1 MTLRDQWQA
10 VSPYLDELLALPE
23 EQRPAWLAGLRE
35 RDPALATV
43 LRVFFHEYQDLA
55 GERFLEG
62 DALPWGQSS
71 LAAGQAIGAYQL
83 LAPIGQGGMGSV
95 WLAERKD
102 GRFERRVALKFL
114 HIALSG
120 HGGEERF
127 KREGSI
133 LARLEHPNIARLFDA
148 GVHAGGQP
156 YLVLEYVDG
165 EWIDRYC
172 DSHALEE
179 RQRVTLFLDVLAS
192 VAHAHAHLIVHRD
205 LKPSNVLVANDGQVK
220 LLDFGI
226 AKLLEEEDRD
236 ALTLLTKDGAAPLT
250 PQFAAPEQ
258 LTGGNVTT
266 ATDVYALS
274 VLLYLLL
281 SGQHPAGPGPHSPAE
296 WMKSIVETD
305 PRPLLRGDLDTI
317 IAKALKKDPRE
328 RYPSVTAFADDLRRY
343 LANEP
348 IGARADTFLY
358 RAGKFVRRNRLA
370 VAGVAVAS
378 VALMV
383 TAAVAVSQAVDARH
397 RFQQVRKMAHTF
409 LFDFYPE
416 LGKVPGNT
424 KATALLMST
433 AREYLNN
440 LSQSAGSDR
449 SLLIELSEA
458 YELLAT
464 TQGNAPTPNLNQRDL
479 ALDNRLRALEIRTR
493 LNDEWRSLQLMAA
506 LTDDLRNLGR
516 LQEAREMGIRATR
529 AADELL
535 RANPNPSPEMLMEAS
550 NAHLHLARVISEFG
564 ELEQAEA
571 EIAIGERL
579 LTTGLRGKVTRISIV
594 ARQDRADLLVSLG
607 RLGEAVA
614 VLETAERENEVLLAQ
629 AKPGA
634 EYLRAYRNRQ
644 VTRASLA
651 ETYDNP
657 LQASL
662 DQPEQAMAYRTTLR
676 QGWEYLTGLDPNNNS
691 AQADL
696 AVCYSETAVTLMK
709 LDPEQAIALARR
721 GVALFD
727 RLERISPEDLSIHI
741 RNARAATRLAMTLL
755 AGKREEEALKVIQGS
770 VEKHRRL
777 IAKRPGNRG
786 FQLSLVWALTV
797 LGRVDKAHA
806 RAALEEAVRIAESTP
821 VSLDLQHLRLAAEAR
836 QAYAALLTGEERCQS
851 LRRVQELWSQWKGH
865 SSPWVDAQRKAA
877 ASLVSGCAAGG

>member
-10 VSPYLDELLALPE
+10 VSPYLDEALSLPD
-23 EQRPAWLAGLRE
+23 EQRAAWFAALRE
-35 RDPALATV
+35 RDPAVATV
-43 LRVFFHEYQDLA
+43 LGVFLAEYQNL
-55 GERFLEG
+55 GKERFLE
-62 DALPWGQSS
+62 DNPVQWAQSS
-71 LAAGQAIGAYQL
+71 LSAGQAVGPYQL
-83 LAPIGQGGMGSV
+83 LSQLGQGGMGSV

-102 GRFERRVALKFL
+102 GRFERRVAVKFL
-114 HIALSG
+114 NIALSG

-133 LARLEHPNIARLFDA
+133 LGRLEHPHIARLFDA
-148 GVHAGGQP
+148 GVHAGSQP

-165 EWIDRYC
+165 QWIDRYAN
-172 DSHALEE
+172 SHSLDE
-179 RQRVTLFLDVLAS
+179 RQRVTLFLDVLAA
-192 VAHAHAHLIVHRD
+192 VAHAHANLIVHRD
-205 LKPSNVLVANDGQVK
+205 LKPSNVLVGTDGQVK

-226 AKLLEEEDRD
+226 AKLLEEDDRE

-250 PQFAAPEQ
+250 PQYAAPEQ

-266 ATDVYALS
+266 ATDVYTLG

-296 WMKSIVETD
+296 LMKSIVETE
-305 PRPLLRGDLDTI
+305 PPPLHRGDLDI
-317 IAKALKKDPRE
+317 ILAKALKKDPRE

-348 IGARADTFLY
+348 IGARADSFLY

-370 VAGVAVAS
+370 VLGVAVAS
-378 VALMV
+378 LALIM
-383 TAAVAVSQAVDARH
+383 TAAVAVSQAADARN
-397 RFQQVRKMAHTF
+397 RFDQVRKMAHTF

-440 LSQSAGSDR
+440 LAQSAGNDR
-449 SLLIELSEA
+449 SLLLELAEA

-464 TQGNAPTPNLNQRDL
+464 TQGNAPTPNLNQREL
-479 ALDNRLRALEIRTR
+479 ALDNRLRALEIRIR
-493 LNDEWRSLQLMAA
+493 LQDDWKSLQVMAA

-516 LQEAREMGIRATR
+516 LQEAREMGARATR
-529 AADELL
+529 AADQLL
-535 RANPNPSPEMLMEAS
+535 QANPNPSADILMEAS
-550 NAHLHLARVISEFG
+550 NAHLHQARVIAEFG
-564 ELEQAEA
+564 ELELAES
-571 EIAIGERL
+571 EIAKGERL
-579 LTTGLRGKVTRISIV
+579 LTAGLQGKVTRLSIV

-607 RLGEAVA
+607 RLQEAIM
-614 VLETAERENEVLLAQ
+614 VLETAERENEILIQQ

-634 EYLRAYRNRQ
+634 EHLRAYRNRQ

-662 DQPEQAMAYRTTLR
+662 DQPEKAMAYRNKLR
-676 QGWEYLTGLDPNNNS
+676 EGWEYLTGLDPNNNS

-709 LDPEQAIALARR
+709 LNPEEAIALARR

-727 RLERISPEDLSIHI
+727 RLERITPDDPSILI

-755 AGKREEEALKVIQGS
+755 VGHRAEEARHVIQGA
-770 VEKHRRL
+770 VKKHRYL
-777 IAKRPGNRG
+777 IAKRPRNRG
-786 FQLSLVWALTV
+786 YQLSLVWALTV
-797 LGRVDKAHA
+797 EGRAGQA
-806 RAALEEAVRIAESTP
+806 RSALEEAIQLAEATP
-821 VSLDLQHLRLAAEAR
+821 VELDLNHLRLAVEAR
-836 QAYAALLTGEERCQS
+836 QAYAALLTGEERCNS
-851 LRRVQELWSQWKGH
+851 LRRAQELWSQWKGH

-877 ASLVSGCAAGG
+877 AALVTTCPAGG